1 MKGETRSGT
10 RMWERRGV
18 DKVKWGN
25 LRERDH
31 LKDPGREEADIT
43 MDLQEVRWGNG
54 QDRSGSGQ
62 K

>member
-1 MKGETRSGT
+1 
-10 RMWERRGV
+10 MWERRGV
-18 DKVKWGN
+18 DKVRWGK

-31 LKDPGREEADIT
+31 LKDPGVEEAD
-43 MDLQEVRWGNG
+43 MKMYLQEVRCGNG